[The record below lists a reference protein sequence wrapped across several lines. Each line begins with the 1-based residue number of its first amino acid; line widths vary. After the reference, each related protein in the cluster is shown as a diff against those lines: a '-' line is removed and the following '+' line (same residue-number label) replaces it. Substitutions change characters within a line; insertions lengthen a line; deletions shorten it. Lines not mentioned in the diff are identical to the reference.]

1 MHLMLMMHL
10 KYVTYN
16 KNFLFA
22 NKWDLCELIAW
33 YGQIVRKFNAVAQME
48 ELHKPEPEAMQNALW
63 CPVQPI
69 LRRKVIYNDSL
80 VLWLLIV

>member
-1 MHLMLMMHL
+1 MAS
-10 KYVTYN
+10 N
-16 KNFLFA
+16 
-22 NKWDLCELIAW
+22 
-33 YGQIVRKFNAVAQME
+33 FNAVGQMK

-63 CPVQPI
+63 CPVWPI